1 MKKALIITY
10 YWPPAGGPGVQRAL
24 NIVEH
29 LPEFGWEP
37 IILTV
42 EKPSAPA
49 VDESLFSRIPK
60 NCKVYR
66 TRANEPFTA
75 YKKLTGRKTEATL
88 PKNISL
94 KKKISLSERL
104 SYWVRANFFIPDA
117 RKGWKKFMV
126 KEGLKIIK
134 NEKPDIIFSTSP
146 PHSLQLGA
154 KQLAKKSGIPWVADL
169 RDPWTEAYWE
179 TQMPKTA
186 GSKKKNLKYEK
197 DILGTANRITTVGTG
212 IRKLIQKKTTQP
224 VSVIY
229 NGYRELNNEFI
240 PSEYFEILHL
250 GNLGAMQS
258 CKEFIEAV
266 DCLGKIEKKRLRL
279 VFVGT
284 LADEYIEMINNKPD
298 INVEYIDF
306 LPYDKMITRAMSA
319 SMLFLPR
326 LNSSYSKSLI
336 SAKLFDYLALR
347 RPILA
352 IADKGSDIENI
363 LQHTGNGQSFLPEE
377 IKAISAYISSIMNT
391 KISQFDTILPEKEE
405 QKLYSSRNNVHRL
418 VKVFE
423 YLGI

>member
-10 YWPPAGGPGVQRAL
+10 YWPPAGGPGVQRVL

-29 LPEFGWEP
+29 LSEFDWEP

-42 EKPSAPA
+42 KTPSAPA
-49 VDESLFSRIPK
+49 IDESLLSRIPQ

-66 TRANEPFTA
+66 TRTSEPFTA
-75 YKKLTGRKTEATL
+75 YKKLTGRKTEDAL
-88 PKNISL
+88 PKNVSL
-94 KKKISLSERL
+94 DKKTSLSERL
-104 SYWVRANFFIPDA
+104 SRWIRANIFIPDA
-117 RKGWKKFMV
+117 RKGWKRFMV
-126 KEGLKIIK
+126 KEGLKIIE
-134 NEKPDIIFSTSP
+134 NENPDIIFSTSP

-154 KQLAKKSGIPWVADL
+154 KRLAQKSGIPWVADL

-186 GSKKKNLKYEK
+186 RSKKKNLKYEE
-197 DILGTANRITTVGTG
+197 DVLNTASQITTVGKG
-212 IRKLIQKKTTQP
+212 IQKLIQKKTTQP

-229 NGYRELNNEFI
+229 NGYRDHNNGFLT
-240 PSEYFEILHL
+240 SEYFEIVHL
-250 GNLGAMQS
+250 GNLGPMQS
-258 CKEFIEAV
+258 CHELIEAV
-266 DCLGKIEKKRLRL
+266 TLLPKAKKEKLRL
-279 VFVGT
+279 VFIGT
-284 LADEYIEMINNKPD
+284 LADEYKATLDIIPD
-298 INVEYIDF
+298 INVEYVDF
-306 LPYDKMITRAMSA
+306 LPYSEMIFRARSA

-352 IADKGSDIENI
+352 IADKGSDIEDI

-391 KISQFDTILPEKEE
+391 KTSQFDTILPEKEE

-423 YLGI
+423 NLSR